1 MSPRTMRAMLFERTG
16 QALRMAELPVPSPAR
31 GQLLLRVE
39 ACGVCRTDLHLIDG
53 ELPDPVLPMVPG
65 HEIVGRVVAT
75 GSGVAGVRVGQR
87 MGVPW
92 LGWTCGTCDFCASQR
107 ENLCDHARFTGYQI
121 HGGYAEYT
129 VADARYCFPLPDA
142 LDAAE
147 AAPLLCAGLIGYR
160 ALVMAGNARRL
171 GIYGFGAAAHII
183 AQVAVWQQ
191 REVLAFT
198 RHGDTA
204 SQAFARQL
212 GASWVGASDETPPVP
227 LDAALIFAPAGE
239 LVPAALQAM
248 AKGGTVVCAGIHMSN
263 IPAFPYRILW
273 GERRIVSVA
282 NLTRRD
288 GDEFLA
294 LASQVPV
301 RTEVTRF
308 PLVDANLALQR
319 LRHGELQ
326 GAAVLLP

>member
-1 MSPRTMRAMLFERTG
+1 MSSRTMRAMLFERTG
-16 QALRMAELPVPSPAR
+16 QALRMAELRVPSPAR

-160 ALVMAGNARRL
+160 ALAMAGNARRL
-171 GIYGFGAAAHII
+171 GIYGFGAAALII
-183 AQVAVWQQ
+183 AQVA
-191 REVLAFT
+191 
-198 RHGDTA
+198 G
-204 SQAFARQL
+204 S
-212 GASWVGASDETPPVP
+212 GTPPTGGAPVTP
-227 LDAALIFAPAGE
+227 DTRLSNMISLSCEGHREPAL
-239 LVPAALQAM
+239 
-248 AKGGTVVCAGIHMSN
+248 
-263 IPAFPYRILW
+263 
-273 GERRIVSVA
+273 
-282 NLTRRD
+282 
-288 GDEFLA
+288 
-294 LASQVPV
+294 SQ
-301 RTEVTRF
+301 TF
-308 PLVDANLALQR
+308 
-319 LRHGELQ
+319 
-326 GAAVLLP
+326 